1 MRKKIMLSLIMIIFL
16 ISGLACGTPQAAQPD
31 DKTWLSPG
39 KIQVSNLSPGN
50 RVNQNIKIHNG
61 NEQSTKF
68 SIYYRMPDYVEN
80 NFIAAPADARNWLII
95 AEDSPTLAPQETKEI
110 QVVLDLPD
118 KAQTPERWEF
128 WIGVKEN
135 KEARLATELC
145 TRWLITMN
153 GNGAD

>member
-1 MRKKIMLSLIMIIFL
+1 MRKKIMFSIITIIVLIA
-16 ISGLACGTPQAAQPD
+16 GLACIAPQAAQTE

-39 KIQVSNLSPGN
+39 KIQVNNLRPGN
-50 RVNQNIKIHNG
+50 SIKQKIKLHNG
-61 NEQSTKF
+61 NEQATKF

-80 NFIAAPADARNWLII
+80 NFIPAPDDARDWIII
-95 AEDSPTLAPQETKEI
+95 AEDSPVLAPQETKEI

-128 WIGVKEN
+128 WIGVKES

-145 TRWLITMN
+145 VRWLIIMRS
-153 GNGAD
+153 NGAD